1 MPYRIA
7 GIDVHKKMLAVVV
20 ADVEVDGDYQFE
32 RQKVG
37 TSPAD
42 LRALA
47 DWLVEHEV
55 EEVVMESTAQYWRP
69 VWEALERSLDGRCA
83 GRATGASPMSGT
95 LHLAQAQSNRGA
107 GGRKKDFPDAERL
120 VKRLVA
126 QELTLSFVPD
136 AEQRLWR
143 TVMRRKYQIT
153 RNRVQL
159 QNRLESLLEE
169 AHIKLSSLV
178 SDLLGTSARRMLQ
191 ALADGETDPAT
202 LAALADQRLRATAA
216 QLSDALSACTT
227 LHPVYRRLLKLTLEE
242 LRLIEDHLGQLD
254 QQMADLLA
262 EHHEAVQRLAE
273 VPGLGVDSAQ
283 QIIAEVGATA
293 ATFPSPK
300 HLASWMGACPGT
312 EESAGV
318 NYSHRCPKGN
328 RQMRRVLNQAANAA
342 VKAKGTIFAIV
353 YRRLVPRL
361 GHAQAIGAIAHRLC
375 RLIWKILHQGVRY
388 EERGPA
394 VSDEAKKVRARKMIR
409 ELRSLGYRVE
419 LLPAPSSSPA

>member
-20 ADVEVDGDYQFE
+20 ADVEVEGDFQFD
-32 RQKVG
+32 RQKIG

-47 DWLVEHEV
+47 EWLVEREV

-69 VWEALERSLDGRCA
+69 VWDALELHWRPKIRT
-83 GRATGASPMSGT
+83 REGASPICGT

-159 QNRLESLLEE
+159 HNRLESLLEE
-169 AHIKLSSLV
+169 AHIKLSSVV
-178 SDLLGTSARRMLQ
+178 SDLLGVSTRRMLQ
-191 ALADGETDPAT
+191 ALAEGETDPAA
-202 LAALADQRLRATAA
+202 LAALAAPRLRATPA
-216 QLSDALSACTT
+216 QLRDAFQACPT

-242 LRLIEDHLGQLD
+242 LCVIEDPLGQLD
-254 QQMADLLA
+254 QQMADLLTA
-262 EHHEAVQRLAE
+262 HHDAVQRLAE

-283 QIIAEVGATA
+283 QIIAEVGAAA
-293 ATFPSPK
+293 ATFPSSK
-300 HLASWMGACPGT
+300 HLASWMGACPGN

-328 RQMRRVLNQAANAA
+328 RQMRRILNQAANAA
-342 VKAKGTIFAIV
+342 VKAKGTIF
-353 YRRLVPRL
+353 
-361 GHAQAIGAIAHRLC
+361 
-375 RLIWKILHQGVRY
+375 
-388 EERGPA
+388 
-394 VSDEAKKVRARKMIR
+394 
-409 ELRSLGYRVE
+409 
-419 LLPAPSSSPA
+419 